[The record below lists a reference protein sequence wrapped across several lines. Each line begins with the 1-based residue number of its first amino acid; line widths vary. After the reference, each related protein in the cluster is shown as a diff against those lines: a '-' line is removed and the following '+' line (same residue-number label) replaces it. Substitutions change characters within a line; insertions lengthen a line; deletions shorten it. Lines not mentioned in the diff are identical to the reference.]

1 MVGFALALRGDGK
14 VPLLRA
20 MQSNDSQR
28 KDPRSNMNSLRI
40 FAKAGVNLSSK
51 LLCSIIWPV
60 VSS

>member
-1 MVGFALALRGDGK
+1 
-14 VPLLRA
+14 
-20 MQSNDSQR
+20 
-28 KDPRSNMNSLRI
+28 MNSLRI